1 MKEYFG
7 YSLYSFYDMEKDLVD
22 SKVMIMI
29 ALMMVMMMMKMASM
43 IMKIMMVLIYPLDD
57 DDLDDNG
64 GADVYLYHHKVRL
77 EQPDSGLTE
86 FWSGDILPT
95 SAAPKSDH

>member
-1 MKEYFG
+1 
-7 YSLYSFYDMEKDLVD
+7 MEKGLMD
-22 SKVMIMI
+22 S
-29 ALMMVMMMMKMASM
+29 MVNDAHHHG
-43 IMKIMMVLIYPLDD
+43 YDDD

-95 SAAPKSDH
+95 SAAPKSDQ

>member
-1 MKEYFG
+1 MDF
-7 YSLYSFYDMEKDLVD
+7 
-22 SKVMIMI
+22 
-29 ALMMVMMMMKMASM
+29 MVNDA
-43 IMKIMMVLIYPLDD
+43 LDD
-57 DDLDDNG
+57 DDD
-64 GADVYLYHHKVRL
+64 ADVYLYHHEVRL

>member
-1 MKEYFG
+1 
-7 YSLYSFYDMEKDLVD
+7 
-22 SKVMIMI
+22 
-29 ALMMVMMMMKMASM
+29 MMMKMASM

-57 DDLDDNG
+57 DDLDDDDLDGND